1 MLQSLHSLFMGKT
14 VTHYYMEL
22 VVIGTKYN
30 YLPKLSDFLLDLHQ
44 SLAQQDLGMFLRKK
58 SLNLDLQKFLAFF
71 SFIIFVFFYTQA
83 NAYVIPGP
91 QLLELMIEKFGRGKS
106 LLISQKLLLYDV
118 NPEKNIIE
126 LRETLKYNFPEEF
139 RSEIQSENAKRI
151 YVFSLGAALTVI
163 DDKIVSN
170 TETRFD
176 CYKDVFLYRSRILLQ
191 NRLSLIGVNT
201 SVSSLGRFQDKIAYV
216 IGAQYPDESVS
227 QIWLDKNTFQPVR
240 WIIIDKDNKNNKD
253 VLEIRYGDWKQAHN
267 AWYPMRIEFYHN
279 DVLVREIYA
288 DKIIVNPSFSGEL
301 FDIEH
306 LKSVYL
312 NLGSVEKDK
321 DDSQGLSDIQK
332 TIKEFKK
339 LYK

>member
-1 MLQSLHSLFMGKT
+1 MGFV
-14 VTHYYMEL
+14 VT
-22 VVIGTKYN
+22 GTKYN
-30 YLPKLSDFLLDLHQ
+30 YL
-44 SLAQQDLGMFLRKK
+44 
-58 SLNLDLQKFLAFF
+58 QKILAFF
-71 SFIIFVFFYTQA
+71 SFIIFVFFYTPA

-91 QLLELMIEKFGRGKS
+91 HVLELMIEKLGRGKS
-106 LLISQKLLLYDV
+106 LLISQKLSIYDV
-118 NPEKNIIE
+118 SHKKNIIE
-126 LRETLKYNFPEEF
+126 LRETLKYSFPEKF

-191 NRLSLIGVNT
+191 NRLSLLGVDT
-201 SVSSLGRFQDKIAYV
+201 SVSSLGRFQDKTAYV
-216 IGAQYPDESVS
+216 IGAKYPDESVS

-240 WIIIDKDNKNNKD
+240 WIIIDNKSNKD
-253 VLEIRYGDWKQAHN
+253 VLEIRYGDWKQTHK
-267 AWYPMRIEFYHN
+267 AWYPMHIEFYHN
-279 DVLVREIYA
+279 DILVREIYA
-288 DKIIVNPSFSGEL
+288 DKIKVNPSFSDEL

-312 NLGSVEKDK
+312 NLGSVEKDN
-321 DDSQGLSDIQK
+321 SQGLNDIQK

-339 LYK
+339 LYE

>member
-1 MLQSLHSLFMGKT
+1 MGFV
-14 VTHYYMEL
+14 VT
-22 VVIGTKYN
+22 GTKYN
-30 YLPKLSDFLLDLHQ
+30 YL
-44 SLAQQDLGMFLRKK
+44 
-58 SLNLDLQKFLAFF
+58 QKILAFF
-71 SFIIFVFFYTQA
+71 SFIIFVFFYTPA

-91 QLLELMIEKFGRGKS
+91 HVLELMIEKLGRGKS
-106 LLISQKLLLYDV
+106 LLISQKLSIYDV
-118 NPEKNIIE
+118 SHKKNIIE
-126 LRETLKYNFPEEF
+126 LRETLKYSFPEKF

-191 NRLSLIGVNT
+191 NRLSLLGVDT
-201 SVSSLGRFQDKIAYV
+201 SVSSLGRFQNKTAYV
-216 IGAQYPDESVS
+216 IGAKYPDESVS
-227 QIWLDKNTFQPVR
+227 QIWLNKNTFQPVR
-240 WIIIDKDNKNNKD
+240 WIIIDNKSNKD
-253 VLEIRYGDWKQAHN
+253 VLEIRYGDWKQTHK

-279 DVLVREIYA
+279 DILVREIYA
-288 DKIIVNPSFSGEL
+288 DKIKINPSFSDEL

-312 NLGSVEKDK
+312 NLGSVEKDN
-321 DDSQGLSDIQK
+321 SQGLNDIQK

-339 LYK
+339 LYE

>member
-1 MLQSLHSLFMGKT
+1 MGF
-14 VTHYYMEL
+14 

-30 YLPKLSDFLLDLHQ
+30 YL
-44 SLAQQDLGMFLRKK
+44 
-58 SLNLDLQKFLAFF
+58 QKFLAFF
-71 SFIIFVFFYTQA
+71 SFTVFVLFYTHA

-91 QLLELMIEKFGRGKS
+91 HVLELMIEKLGRGKS
-106 LLISQKLLLYDV
+106 LLISQKISIYDFSHK
-118 NPEKNIIE
+118 KNIIE
-126 LRETLKYNFPEEF
+126 LRETLKYSFPEKF

-191 NRLSLIGVNT
+191 NRLSLLGVDT
-201 SVSSLGRFQDKIAYV
+201 SVSSLGRFQNKTAYV
-216 IGAQYPDESVS
+216 IGAKYPDESVS

-240 WIIIDKDNKNNKD
+240 WIIIDNKSNKD
-253 VLEIRYGDWKQAHN
+253 VLEIRYGDWKQTHK

-279 DVLVREIYA
+279 AILVREIYA
-288 DKIIVNPSFSGEL
+288 DKIKVNPSFSDEL
-301 FDIEH
+301 FDIKH

-312 NLGSVEKDK
+312 NLGSVEKDN
-321 DDSQGLSDIQK
+321 SQGLNDIQK

-339 LYK
+339 LYE

>member
-1 MLQSLHSLFMGKT
+1 MR
-14 VTHYYMEL
+14 L
-22 VVIGTKYN
+22 VVMGNKV
-30 YLPKLSDFLLDLHQ
+30 
-44 SLAQQDLGMFLRKK
+44 
-58 SLNLDLQKFLAFF
+58 QKFLAFF
-71 SFIIFVFFYTQA
+71 SFIIFVFFYTPA

-91 QLLELMIEKFGRGKS
+91 HLLKLMIEKLGRGKS

-118 NPEKNIIE
+118 SPEKSIIE
-126 LRETLKYNFPEEF
+126 LRETLKYNFPEKF
-139 RSEIQSENAKRI
+139 RSDIQSENAKRI
-151 YVFSLGAALTVI
+151 FVFSFGAALTVI
-163 DDKIVSN
+163 DNKIVSN

-191 NRLSLIGVNT
+191 NRLSLLGIDT

-216 IGAQYPDESVS
+216 IGAKYPDESVP

-240 WIIIDKDNKNNKD
+240 WIIIGKDNKSNRD
-253 VLEIRYGDWKQAHN
+253 VLEIRYGDWKRTYKT
-267 AWYPMRIEFYHN
+267 WYPMHIEFYHN

-288 DKIIVNPSFSGEL
+288 DKIKVNPSFSDEL

-312 NLGSVEKDK
+312 NLSSVEQDK
-321 DDSQGLSDIQK
+321 DDSHGLSDIQK

-339 LYK
+339 LYE

>member
-1 MLQSLHSLFMGKT
+1 MGF
-14 VTHYYMEL
+14 
-22 VVIGTKYN
+22 VVIGTKCN
-30 YLPKLSDFLLDLHQ
+30 Y
-44 SLAQQDLGMFLRKK
+44 
-58 SLNLDLQKFLAFF
+58 LQKFLAFF

-91 QLLELMIEKFGRGKS
+91 HVLELMIEKLGRGKS
-106 LLISQKLLLYDV
+106 LLISQKLSIYDV
-118 NPEKNIIE
+118 SHKKNIIE
-126 LRETLKYNFPEEF
+126 LRETLKYSFPEKF

-151 YVFSLGAALTVI
+151 YVFSLGAGLTVI

-191 NRLSLIGVNT
+191 NRLSLLGVDT
-201 SVSSLGRFQDKIAYV
+201 SVSSLGRFQNKTAYV
-216 IGAQYPDESVS
+216 IGAKYPDESVS

-240 WIIIDKDNKNNKD
+240 WIIIDNKSNKD
-253 VLEIRYGDWKQAHN
+253 VLEIRYGDWKQTHKT
-267 AWYPMRIEFYHN
+267 WYPMRIEFYHN
-279 DVLVREIYA
+279 DILVREIYA
-288 DKIIVNPSFSGEL
+288 DKIKINPSFSDEL

-312 NLGSVEKDK
+312 NLGSVEKDN
-321 DDSQGLSDIQK
+321 SQGLNDIQK

-339 LYK
+339 LYE

>member
-1 MLQSLHSLFMGKT
+1 MGF
-14 VTHYYMEL
+14 

-30 YLPKLSDFLLDLHQ
+30 YL
-44 SLAQQDLGMFLRKK
+44 
-58 SLNLDLQKFLAFF
+58 QKFLAFF
-71 SFIIFVFFYTQA
+71 SFMVFVFFYTHA

-91 QLLELMIEKFGRGKS
+91 HVLELMIEKLGRGKS
-106 LLISQKLLLYDV
+106 LLISQKLSIYDV
-118 NPEKNIIE
+118 SHKKNIIE
-126 LRETLKYNFPEEF
+126 LRETLKYSFPEKF

-191 NRLSLIGVNT
+191 NRLSLLGVDT
-201 SVSSLGRFQDKIAYV
+201 SVSSLGRFQNKTAYV
-216 IGAQYPDESVS
+216 IGAKYPDESVS

-240 WIIIDKDNKNNKD
+240 WIIIDNKSNKD
-253 VLEIRYGDWKQAHN
+253 VLEIRYGDWKQTHK

-279 DVLVREIYA
+279 DILVREIYA
-288 DKIIVNPSFSGEL
+288 DKIKINPSFSDEL

-312 NLGSVEKDK
+312 NLGSVEKDN
-321 DDSQGLSDIQK
+321 SQGLNDIQK

-339 LYK
+339 LYE

>member
-1 MLQSLHSLFMGKT
+1 MGF
-14 VTHYYMEL
+14 

-30 YLPKLSDFLLDLHQ
+30 Y
-44 SLAQQDLGMFLRKK
+44 
-58 SLNLDLQKFLAFF
+58 LQKFLAFF

-91 QLLELMIEKFGRGKS
+91 HVLELMIEKLGRGKS
-106 LLISQKLLLYDV
+106 LLISQKLSIYDV
-118 NPEKNIIE
+118 SHKKNIIE
-126 LRETLKYNFPEEF
+126 LRETLKYSFPEKF

-191 NRLSLIGVNT
+191 NRLSLLGVDT
-201 SVSSLGRFQDKIAYV
+201 SVSSLGRFQNKTAYV
-216 IGAQYPDESVS
+216 IGAKYPDESVS

-240 WIIIDKDNKNNKD
+240 WIIIDNKSNKD
-253 VLEIRYGDWKQAHN
+253 VLEIRYGDWKQTHK

-279 DVLVREIYA
+279 DILVREIYA
-288 DKIIVNPSFSGEL
+288 DKIKINPSFSDEL

-312 NLGSVEKDK
+312 NLGSVEKDN
-321 DDSQGLSDIQK
+321 SQGLNDIQK

-339 LYK
+339 LYE

>member
-1 MLQSLHSLFMGKT
+1 MGF
-14 VTHYYMEL
+14 

-30 YLPKLSDFLLDLHQ
+30 YL
-44 SLAQQDLGMFLRKK
+44 
-58 SLNLDLQKFLAFF
+58 QKFLAFF
-71 SFIIFVFFYTQA
+71 SFMVFVFFYTHA

-91 QLLELMIEKFGRGKS
+91 HVLELMIEKLGRGKS
-106 LLISQKLLLYDV
+106 LLISQKLSIYDV
-118 NPEKNIIE
+118 SHKKNIIK
-126 LRETLKYNFPEEF
+126 LRETLKYSFPEKF

-176 CYKDVFLYRSRILLQ
+176 CYKDVFLYRSRIMLQ
-191 NRLSLIGVNT
+191 NRLSLLGVDT
-201 SVSSLGRFQDKIAYV
+201 SVSSLGRFQNKTAYV
-216 IGAQYPDESVS
+216 IGAKYPDESVS

-240 WIIIDKDNKNNKD
+240 WIIIDNKSNKD
-253 VLEIRYGDWKQAHN
+253 VLEIRYGDWKQTHK

-279 DVLVREIYA
+279 DILVREIYA
-288 DKIIVNPSFSGEL
+288 DKIKINPSFSDEL

-312 NLGSVEKDK
+312 NLGSVEKDN
-321 DDSQGLSDIQK
+321 SQGLNDIQK

-339 LYK
+339 LYE

>member
-1 MLQSLHSLFMGKT
+1 LCSIVAYTEKT
-14 VTHYYMEL
+14 VNCKPTTVNRYYMGF

-30 YLPKLSDFLLDLHQ
+30 YL
-44 SLAQQDLGMFLRKK
+44 
-58 SLNLDLQKFLAFF
+58 QKFLAFF
-71 SFIIFVFFYTQA
+71 SFMVFVFFYTHA

-91 QLLELMIEKFGRGKS
+91 HVLELMIEKLGRGKS
-106 LLISQKLLLYDV
+106 LLISQKLSIYDV
-118 NPEKNIIE
+118 SHKKNIIE
-126 LRETLKYNFPEEF
+126 LRETLKYSFPEKF

-191 NRLSLIGVNT
+191 NRLSLLGVDT
-201 SVSSLGRFQDKIAYV
+201 SVSSLGRFQNKTAYV
-216 IGAQYPDESVS
+216 IGAKYPDESVS

-240 WIIIDKDNKNNKD
+240 WIIIDNKSNKD
-253 VLEIRYGDWKQAHN
+253 VLEIRYGDWKQTHK
-267 AWYPMRIEFYHN
+267 AWYPMRIKFYHN
-279 DVLVREIYA
+279 DILVREIYA
-288 DKIIVNPSFSGEL
+288 DKIKINPSFSDEL

-312 NLGSVEKDK
+312 NLGSVEKDN
-321 DDSQGLSDIQK
+321 SQGLNDIQK

-339 LYK
+339 LYE

>member
-1 MLQSLHSLFMGKT
+1 
-14 VTHYYMEL
+14 VT
-22 VVIGTKYN
+22 GTKYN
-30 YLPKLSDFLLDLHQ
+30 YL
-44 SLAQQDLGMFLRKK
+44 
-58 SLNLDLQKFLAFF
+58 QKILAFF
-71 SFIIFVFFYTQA
+71 SFIIFVFFYTPA

-91 QLLELMIEKFGRGKS
+91 HVLELMIEKLGRGKS
-106 LLISQKLLLYDV
+106 LLISQKLSIYDV
-118 NPEKNIIE
+118 SHKKNIIE
-126 LRETLKYNFPEEF
+126 LRETLKYSFPEKF

-191 NRLSLIGVNT
+191 NRLSLLGVDT
-201 SVSSLGRFQDKIAYV
+201 SVSSLGRFQDKTAYV
-216 IGAQYPDESVS
+216 IGAKYPDESVS

-240 WIIIDKDNKNNKD
+240 WIIIDNKSNKD
-253 VLEIRYGDWKQAHN
+253 VLEIRYGDWKQTHK
-267 AWYPMRIEFYHN
+267 AWYPMHIEFYHN
-279 DVLVREIYA
+279 DILVREIYA
-288 DKIIVNPSFSGEL
+288 DKIKVNPSFSDEL

-312 NLGSVEKDK
+312 NLGSVEKDN
-321 DDSQGLSDIQK
+321 SQGLNDIQK

-339 LYK
+339 LYE

>member
-1 MLQSLHSLFMGKT
+1 MGF
-14 VTHYYMEL
+14 

-30 YLPKLSDFLLDLHQ
+30 YL
-44 SLAQQDLGMFLRKK
+44 
-58 SLNLDLQKFLAFF
+58 QKFLAFF
-71 SFIIFVFFYTQA
+71 SFTVFVLFYTHA

-91 QLLELMIEKFGRGKS
+91 HVLELMIEKLGRGKS
-106 LLISQKLLLYDV
+106 LLISQKLSIYDFSHK
-118 NPEKNIIE
+118 KNIIE
-126 LRETLKYNFPEEF
+126 LRETLKYSFPEKF
-139 RSEIQSENAKRI
+139 RSEIQSENAKKI

-191 NRLSLIGVNT
+191 NRLSLLGVDT
-201 SVSSLGRFQDKIAYV
+201 SVSSLGRFQNKTAYV
-216 IGAQYPDESVS
+216 IGAKYPDESVS

-240 WIIIDKDNKNNKD
+240 WIIIDNKSNKD
-253 VLEIRYGDWKQAHN
+253 VLEIRYGDWKQTHK

-279 DVLVREIYA
+279 AILVREIYA
-288 DKIIVNPSFSGEL
+288 DKIKVNPSFSDEL
-301 FDIEH
+301 FDIKH

-312 NLGSVEKDK
+312 NLGSVEKDN
-321 DDSQGLSDIQK
+321 SQGLNDIQK

-339 LYK
+339 LYE

>member
-1 MLQSLHSLFMGKT
+1 MGF
-14 VTHYYMEL
+14 
-22 VVIGTKYN
+22 VVIGTKCN
-30 YLPKLSDFLLDLHQ
+30 Y
-44 SLAQQDLGMFLRKK
+44 
-58 SLNLDLQKFLAFF
+58 LQKFLAFF

-91 QLLELMIEKFGRGKS
+91 HVLELMIEKLGRGKS
-106 LLISQKLLLYDV
+106 LLISQKLSIYDV
-118 NPEKNIIE
+118 SHKKNIIE
-126 LRETLKYNFPEEF
+126 LRETLKYSFPEKF

-191 NRLSLIGVNT
+191 NRLSLLGVDT
-201 SVSSLGRFQDKIAYV
+201 SVSSLGRFQNKTAYV
-216 IGAQYPDESVS
+216 IGAKYPDESVS

-240 WIIIDKDNKNNKD
+240 WIIIDNKSNKD
-253 VLEIRYGDWKQAHN
+253 VLEIRYGDWKQTHKT
-267 AWYPMRIEFYHN
+267 WYPMRIEFYHN
-279 DVLVREIYA
+279 DILVREIYA
-288 DKIIVNPSFSGEL
+288 DKIKINPSFSDEL

-312 NLGSVEKDK
+312 NLGSVEKDN
-321 DDSQGLSDIQK
+321 SQGLNDIQK

-339 LYK
+339 LYE

>member
-1 MLQSLHSLFMGKT
+1 M
-14 VTHYYMEL
+14 
-22 VVIGTKYN
+22 IGTKCN
-30 YLPKLSDFLLDLHQ
+30 Y
-44 SLAQQDLGMFLRKK
+44 
-58 SLNLDLQKFLAFF
+58 LQKFLAFF

-91 QLLELMIEKFGRGKS
+91 HVLELMIEKLGRGKS
-106 LLISQKLLLYDV
+106 LLISQKLSIYDV
-118 NPEKNIIE
+118 SHKKNIIE
-126 LRETLKYNFPEEF
+126 LRETLKYSFPEKF

-191 NRLSLIGVNT
+191 NRLSLLGVDT
-201 SVSSLGRFQDKIAYV
+201 SVSSLGRFQNKTAYV
-216 IGAQYPDESVS
+216 IGAKYPDESVS

-240 WIIIDKDNKNNKD
+240 WIIIDNKSNKD
-253 VLEIRYGDWKQAHN
+253 VLEIRYGDWKQTHKT
-267 AWYPMRIEFYHN
+267 WYPMRIEFYHN
-279 DVLVREIYA
+279 DILVREIYA
-288 DKIIVNPSFSGEL
+288 DKIKINPSFSDEL

-312 NLGSVEKDK
+312 NLGSVEKDN
-321 DDSQGLSDIQK
+321 SQGLNDIQK

-339 LYK
+339 LYE

>member
-1 MLQSLHSLFMGKT
+1 M
-14 VTHYYMEL
+14 
-22 VVIGTKYN
+22 GTKWN
-30 YLPKLSDFLLDLHQ
+30 
-44 SLAQQDLGMFLRKK
+44 
-58 SLNLDLQKFLAFF
+58 FLAFF

-91 QLLELMIEKFGRGKS
+91 HLLELMIEKLGRGKS
-106 LLISQKLLLYDV
+106 LLISQKLSLYDV
-118 NPEKNIIE
+118 SPEKNIIE

-151 YVFSLGAALTVI
+151 YVFSLGAVLTVI
-163 DDKIVSN
+163 DNKIVSN

-176 CYKDVFLYRSRILLQ
+176 CYKDVFLYRSRVLLQ
-191 NRLSLIGVNT
+191 NRLSLLGVNT
-201 SVSSLGRFQDKIAYV
+201 SVSSLGRFQNKVAYV
-216 IGAQYPDESVS
+216 IGAEYPDESVS

-240 WIIIDKDNKNNKD
+240 WIIINKGNKD
-253 VLEIRYGDWKQAHN
+253 VLEIRYGDWKRTKKT
-267 AWYPMRIEFYHN
+267 WYPIHIEFYHN
-279 DVLVREIYA
+279 NVLVREIYA
-288 DKIIVNPSFSGEL
+288 DNIKVNPSFSDEL

-312 NLGSVEKDK
+312 NLSSVEKNK

-339 LYK
+339 LYE

>member
-1 MLQSLHSLFMGKT
+1 MGF
-14 VTHYYMEL
+14 
-22 VVIGTKYN
+22 VVIGRKYN
-30 YLPKLSDFLLDLHQ
+30 Y
-44 SLAQQDLGMFLRKK
+44 
-58 SLNLDLQKFLAFF
+58 LQKFLAFF
-71 SFIIFVFFYTQA
+71 SFMVFVFFYTHA

-91 QLLELMIEKFGRGKS
+91 HVLELMIEKLGRGKS
-106 LLISQKLLLYDV
+106 LLISQKLSIYDV
-118 NPEKNIIE
+118 SHKKNIIE
-126 LRETLKYNFPEEF
+126 LRETLKYSFPEKF

-191 NRLSLIGVNT
+191 NRLSLLGVDT
-201 SVSSLGRFQDKIAYV
+201 SVSSLGRFQNKTAYV
-216 IGAQYPDESVS
+216 IGAKYPDESVS

-240 WIIIDKDNKNNKD
+240 WIIIDNKSNKD
-253 VLEIRYGDWKQAHN
+253 VLEIRYGDWKQTHK

-279 DVLVREIYA
+279 DILVREIYA
-288 DKIIVNPSFSGEL
+288 DKIKINPSFSDEL

-312 NLGSVEKDK
+312 NLGSVEKDN
-321 DDSQGLSDIQK
+321 SQGLNDIQK

-339 LYK
+339 LYE

>member
-1 MLQSLHSLFMGKT
+1 
-14 VTHYYMEL
+14 MEL

-30 YLPKLSDFLLDLHQ
+30 YL
-44 SLAQQDLGMFLRKK
+44 
-58 SLNLDLQKFLAFF
+58 QKFSAFF

-91 QLLELMIEKFGRGKS
+91 HLLELMIEKLGRGKS

-118 NPEKNIIE
+118 SPEKNMIE

-151 YVFSLGAALTVI
+151 YVFSLGAALTVV
-163 DDKIVSN
+163 DNKIVSN

-176 CYKDVFLYRSRILLQ
+176 CYKDVFLYRSWMLLQ
-191 NRLSLIGVNT
+191 NRLSLLGVDT

-216 IGAQYPDESVS
+216 IGAEYPDESVS

-240 WIIIDKDNKNNKD
+240 WIIIDKVNKSNRD
-253 VLEIRYGDWKQAHN
+253 VLEIRYGDWKQIHKT
-267 AWYPMRIEFYHN
+267 WYSMHIAFYHN
-279 DVLVREIYA
+279 DVLVREIYT
-288 DKIIVNPSFSGEL
+288 DKIKVNPSFSEEL

-306 LKSVYL
+306 LKSIYL
-312 NLGSVEKDK
+312 NFSSVEKDK
-321 DDSQGLSDIQK
+321 DDLQGLSDIQK

-339 LYK
+339 LYE

>member
-1 MLQSLHSLFMGKT
+1 MGF
-14 VTHYYMEL
+14 

-30 YLPKLSDFLLDLHQ
+30 YL
-44 SLAQQDLGMFLRKK
+44 
-58 SLNLDLQKFLAFF
+58 QKFLAFF
-71 SFIIFVFFYTQA
+71 SFMVFVFFYTHA

-91 QLLELMIEKFGRGKS
+91 HVLELMIEKLGRGKS
-106 LLISQKLLLYDV
+106 LLISQKLSIYDV
-118 NPEKNIIE
+118 SHKKNIIE
-126 LRETLKYNFPEEF
+126 LRETLKYSFPEKF

-191 NRLSLIGVNT
+191 NRLSLLGVDT
-201 SVSSLGRFQDKIAYV
+201 SVSSLGRFQNKTAYV
-216 IGAQYPDESVS
+216 IGAKYPDESVS

-240 WIIIDKDNKNNKD
+240 WIIIDNKSNKD
-253 VLEIRYGDWKQAHN
+253 VLEIRYGDWKQTHK
-267 AWYPMRIEFYHN
+267 AWYPMRIKFYHN
-279 DVLVREIYA
+279 DILVREIYA
-288 DKIIVNPSFSGEL
+288 DKIKINPSFSDEL

-312 NLGSVEKDK
+312 NLGSVEKDN
-321 DDSQGLSDIQK
+321 SQGLNDIQK

-339 LYK
+339 LYE

>member
-1 MLQSLHSLFMGKT
+1 
-14 VTHYYMEL
+14 MEL

-30 YLPKLSDFLLDLHQ
+30 YL
-44 SLAQQDLGMFLRKK
+44 
-58 SLNLDLQKFLAFF
+58 QKFLAFS

-91 QLLELMIEKFGRGKS
+91 HVLELMIEKLGRGKS
-106 LLISQKLLLYDV
+106 LLISQKLSIYDV
-118 NPEKNIIE
+118 SHKKNIIE
-126 LRETLKYNFPEEF
+126 LRETLKYSFPEKF

-191 NRLSLIGVNT
+191 NRLSLLGVDT
-201 SVSSLGRFQDKIAYV
+201 SVSSLGRFQNKTAYV
-216 IGAQYPDESVS
+216 IGDKYPDESVS

-240 WIIIDKDNKNNKD
+240 WIIIDNKSNKD
-253 VLEIRYGDWKQAHN
+253 VLEIRYGDWKRTHK

-279 DVLVREIYA
+279 DILVREIYA
-288 DKIIVNPSFSGEL
+288 DKIKINPSFSDEL

-312 NLGSVEKDK
+312 NLGSVEKNN
-321 DDSQGLSDIQK
+321 SQGLNDIQK

-339 LYK
+339 LYE